1 MQRTADQGIG
11 SVNAALALIG
21 PFALMEL
28 EIWRDGAILPGEM
41 VNVAVTPGPAIVRL
55 LHVVDPGFEA
65 AAQTV
70 VVTVVIQVKPDP
82 SKR

>member
-28 EIWRDGAILPGEM
+28 EIWRDGAILPGEI
-41 VNVAVTPGPAIVRL
+41 TPGPAIVRL